1 MPGVRRF
8 VLGRLLSMMAALLVI
23 SLATFMVFT
32 LLPQDPAQLSC
43 GRPCTAQS
51 LALVRAY
58 LGVDK
63 PWFAQYLSFLQG
75 IVAGRTFGT
84 GVTSVGCAA
93 PCFGYSFQQ
102 HASVASLIAS
112 RIPVTFSL
120 AAGAAVIWLAVGV
133 STGVVSAL
141 RHGTAVDRT
150 IMAGVTVG
158 MSTPLYLLAL
168 LALLLFGFVL
178 NVVPTGGY
186 VPLTED
192 PLGWA
197 WHLVLPWLVLAS
209 VSAAIYTRLTR
220 NQMLDVLSED
230 FIRMVRARGVPERT
244 VIIRHALRN
253 ALLPVVTVF
262 GLDLGS
268 LLGGAVITETV
279 FSLPGLGQLLIQ
291 SVADLDLPVL
301 LGCTLLAAV
310 LIIGANFAVDV
321 LYGVLDPRVRLS

>member
-1 MPGVRRF
+1 MPGVLRF
-8 VLGRLLSMMAALLVI
+8 VASRLLSMLVALLVI
-23 SLATFMVFT
+23 SLVTFAVFS
-32 LLPQDPAQLSC
+32 LLPADPAQLSC
-43 GRPCTAQS
+43 GRPCTPQN

-58 LGVDK
+58 LGLDK
-63 PWFAQYLSFLQG
+63 PWFVQYLLFLQG
-75 IVAGRTFGT
+75 IVAGRTYGAGAT
-84 GVTSVGCAA
+84 AVRCAA

-112 RIPVTFSL
+112 RTPVTFSL

-133 STGVVSAL
+133 GTGVVSAL
-141 RHGTAVDRT
+141 RHGTVADRML
-150 IMAGVTVG
+150 MAGVTVG
-158 MSTPLYLLAL
+158 MSVPVYLLGL
-168 LALLLFGFVL
+168 LGLLLFGFVL
-178 NVVPTGGY
+178 DVVPTGGY

-197 WHLVLPWLVLAS
+197 WHLVLPWVVLAS

-230 FIRMVRARGVPERT
+230 FIRMARARGVPERT

-253 ALLPVVTVF
+253 ALLPVITVF

-268 LLGGAVITETV
+268 LLGGAVITEQV
-279 FSLPGLGQLLIQ
+279 FSLPGLGGLLMEA
-291 SVADLDLPVL
+291 VADLDLPVL
-301 LGCTLLAAV
+301 LGCTLFAAF
-310 LIIGANFAVDV
+310 LIIVANFVVDV

>member
-1 MPGVRRF
+1 MSRVLRF
-8 VLGRLLSMMAALLVI
+8 VVGRLLSMVVGLLVI
-23 SLATFMVFT
+23 SLVTFAVFT
-32 LLPQDPAQLSC
+32 LVPADPAQLSC
-43 GRPCTAQS
+43 GRPCTPQS
-51 LALVRAY
+51 LDLVRAY
-58 LGVDK
+58 LGLDN
-63 PWFAQYLSFLQG
+63 PWFVRYLLFLQG
-75 IVAGRTFGT
+75 IVAGRMYGAGATA
-84 GVTSVGCAA
+84 VRCAA

-120 AAGAAVIWLAVGV
+120 VAGAAVIWLVVGV
-133 STGVVSAL
+133 GTGVVSAL
-141 RHGTAVDRT
+141 RHGTIVDRML
-150 IMAGVTVG
+150 MASVTVG

-168 LALLLFGFVL
+168 LAILLFGFEL

-230 FIRMVRARGVPERT
+230 FIRMARARGVPERT
-244 VIIRHALRN
+244 VISRHALRN

-268 LLGGAVITETV
+268 LLGGAVITEHV
-279 FSLPGLGQLLIQ
+279 FSLPGLGGLLMDA
-291 SVADLDLPVL
+291 VGDLDLPVL
-301 LGCTLLAAV
+301 LGCTLFAAF
-310 LIIGANFAVDV
+310 LIIVANFVVDV
-321 LYGVLDPRVRLS
+321 LYGVLDPRIRLS

>member
-1 MPGVRRF
+1 VSGVRRF
-8 VLGRLLSMMAALLVI
+8 VVGRLLSMMAALLVI

-32 LLPQDPAQLSC
+32 WLPEDPAQLSC

-58 LGVDK
+58 LGLDK
-63 PWFAQYLSFLQG
+63 PWFTQYLSFLTG

-84 GVTSVGCAA
+84 GVTSVRCTA

-120 AAGAAVIWLAVGV
+120 AAGAAVIWLVVGV
-133 STGVVSAL
+133 TAGVVSAL
-141 RHGTAVDRT
+141 RPGTVVDRT
-150 IMAGVTVG
+150 VMVGVTVG

-220 NQMLDVLSED
+220 NQMLDVLGED
-230 FIRMVRARGVPERT
+230 FIRMARARGVPERA

-268 LLGGAVITETV
+268 LLGGAVITEKV
-279 FSLPGLGQLLIQ
+279 FSLPGLGGLLIQ

-310 LIIGANFAVDV
+310 LIIGANFVVDV
-321 LYGVLDPRVRLS
+321 LYGVLDPRVRLG